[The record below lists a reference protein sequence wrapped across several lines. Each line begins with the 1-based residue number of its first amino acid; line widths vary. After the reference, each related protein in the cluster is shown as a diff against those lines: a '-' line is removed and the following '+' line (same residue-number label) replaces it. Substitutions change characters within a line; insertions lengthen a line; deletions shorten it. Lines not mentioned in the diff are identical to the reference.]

1 MNNKEQN
8 VEIKIK
14 EKKVYLTDNKND
26 MKQRQDFNMFQKETI
41 SSALRSGFKRYLSKS
56 PPKKGPKIGPII
68 GPIPGIADNNPV
80 ETPDANPARILSD
93 TSPSADIP
101 DITPAVRPV
110 PIPRIT
116 PCFQFDLSS

>member
-41 SSALRSGFKRYLSKS
+41 
-56 PPKKGPKIGPII
+56 
-68 GPIPGIADNNPV
+68 
-80 ETPDANPARILSD
+80 
-93 TSPSADIP
+93 
-101 DITPAVRPV
+101 
-110 PIPRIT
+110 
-116 PCFQFDLSS
+116 

>member
-41 SSALRSGFKRYLSKS
+41 SSALRIYTGKNYSEKGLKMFIEYIEKNIKSTKS
-56 PPKKGPKIGPII
+56 PNSFNIRVERLYNFIISKYSDYVEMIDFVKKGFNLNT
-68 GPIPGIADNNPV
+68 D
-80 ETPDANPARILSD
+80 E
-93 TSPSADIP
+93 
-101 DITPAVRPV
+101 
-110 PIPRIT
+110 
-116 PCFQFDLSS
+116 Q